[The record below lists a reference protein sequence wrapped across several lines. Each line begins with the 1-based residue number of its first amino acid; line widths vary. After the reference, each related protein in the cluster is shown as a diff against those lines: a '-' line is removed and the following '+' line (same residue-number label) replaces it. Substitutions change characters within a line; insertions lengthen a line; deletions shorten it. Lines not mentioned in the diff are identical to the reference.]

1 MLAQTALLMGYFV
14 LKSSLESNEIRLLNL
29 SCGCQM
35 CMDVLINA
43 QYACVYIFSI
53 ASFLC
58 MKRTLLY
65 ATAVC

>member
-43 QYACVYIFSI
+43 QYARVYILYIFP
-53 ASFLC
+53 
-58 MKRTLLY
+58 LL
-65 ATAVC
+65 AFCA